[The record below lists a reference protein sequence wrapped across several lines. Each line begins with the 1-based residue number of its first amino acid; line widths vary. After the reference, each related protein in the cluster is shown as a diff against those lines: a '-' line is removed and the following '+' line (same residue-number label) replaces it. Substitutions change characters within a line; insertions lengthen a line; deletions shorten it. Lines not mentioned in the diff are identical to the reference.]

1 MRNYNG
7 LVAELDTTYFPQVK
21 YYHDN
26 KHTQN
31 IHYACEL
38 FNNGCLT
45 LGKLTDKLVK
55 ETKDTAENIEKI
67 ILKYYSL

>member
-1 MRNYNG
+1 MKNYNG
-7 LVAELDTTYFPQVK
+7 LVTELDNTYFPQVE

-38 FNNGCLT
+38 FNNDCLT
-45 LGKLTDKLVK
+45 LDNLIKRLIK

-67 ILKYYSL
+67 ILKYYPI